1 MVSARE
7 ASLLH
12 QMPLNVQVVEL
23 LSSNDSTQAESENA
37 GVVALYAAL
46 CLMDQ
51 AQCHDKARVDLDF
64 GTSVS

>member
-1 MVSARE
+1 
-7 ASLLH
+7 
-12 QMPLNVQVVEL
+12 MPLNVQVVEL